1 MRSPKD
7 ARNIEI
13 DITNQCPNRCSD
25 CTRLCGHHKEPY
37 FMDFETFKK
46 AVDSLEEW
54 DGVVGV
60 MGGEPTILPELG
72 KGDGIDPEGLI

>member
-1 MRSPKD
+1 
-7 ARNIEI
+7 
-13 DITNQCPNRCSD
+13 
-25 CTRLCGHHKEPY
+25 
-37 FMDFETFKK
+37 MDFETFKK

-54 DGVVGV
+54 DGIVGV